1 VKPRQQALLFPRIS
15 HILKDLAELKR
26 ICIAYLWFS
35 KELSCIKQRIL
46 ACAPRFPRKYDMVPR
61 IYGFLKGLIE
71 SVRRVLQQP
80 DHAVLDAGLPVIPVA
95 SPLS

>member
-1 VKPRQQALLFPRIS
+1 MVFWRTQARETAPASTSFPRIS

-61 IYGFLKGLIE
+61 IYGFLKGLLRA
-71 SVRRVLQQP
+71 SACL
-80 DHAVLDAGLPVIPVA
+80 AAAG
-95 SPLS
+95 SRCS